1 MYKNLWMET
10 ICDLEDHGKTFDDVL
25 WIGCTDFKISKEVFK
40 RLANVEY
47 DSGYGAPEVAE
58 DLLIVGDGWWM
69 ERGDYDGAEWWA
81 WKEPPKEPEETR
93 VVSTLV
99 CGDLAIGWKTMQDLD
114 DLAKRGIEPDEN
126 PLPY

>member
-1 MYKNLWMET
+1 MIKNLWIET
-10 ICDLEDHGKTFDDVL
+10 NCDLEDHGKTFDDVL
-25 WIGCTDFKISKEVFK
+25 WIGCPDFKISKDDFK
-40 RLANVEY
+40 RLADVEY

-69 ERGDYDGAEWWA
+69 ERGDYDGAEWWN

-99 CGDLAIGWKTMQDLD
+99 CGDLAIGWKTLRDLD
-114 DLAKRGIEPDEN
+114 DLANRGVEED

>member
-1 MYKNLWMET
+1 MIKNLWIET
-10 ICDLEDHGKTFDDVL
+10 NCDLEDHGKTFDDVL
-25 WIGCTDFKISKEVFK
+25 WIGCPDFKISKEDFK
-40 RLANVEY
+40 RLANVDY

-93 VVSTLV
+93 AVSTLV
-99 CGDLAIGWKTMQDLD
+99 CGDLAVGWSTLKDLNSQ
-114 DLAKRGIEPDEN
+114 AAEEN
-126 PLPY
+126 PLPF

>member
-1 MYKNLWMET
+1 MLKNLWIET
-10 ICDLEDHGKTFDDVL
+10 ICDLEYHGKTFDDVL
-25 WIGCTDFKISKEVFK
+25 WIGCPGFKISKEDFK
-40 RLANVEY
+40 RLSNVEY

-69 ERGDYDGAEWWA
+69 ERGDYDGAEWWN

-93 VVSTLV
+93 VVSSLV
-99 CGDLAIGWKTMQDLD
+99 CGDLAVGWSNLQEIDN
-114 DLAKRGIEPDEN
+114 LAKRGIEMDEN